1 MSLRDRL
8 VVTGVEILERD
19 GPAGLSLR
27 EITRRTGVSH
37 GAPRRYFPTH
47 NALLVAIAATGL
59 ADLVS
64 ELAPILTN
72 VGEPPRQRLVSLG
85 VSYVRFAARR
95 PAMFELMFRHDLL
108 EGAGSNLRETSLPLF
123 EALARLV
130 ADATDGRDGARER
143 ALGLFTNVH
152 GAAVLTAGRGLELVG
167 GSSDIHDLLT
177 RAVQAHLNAP

>member
-8 VVTGVEILERD
+8 VMTGVEILERD
-19 GPAGLSLR
+19 GAAGLSLR
-27 EITRRTGVSH
+27 EITRQTGVSH

-47 NALLVAIAATGL
+47 NALLAAIAATGL

-64 ELAPILTN
+64 ELTPALADLD
-72 VGEPPRQRLVSLG
+72 EPPRQRLVS
-85 VSYVRFAARR
+85 VSVRYVRFAARR
-95 PAMFELMFRHDLL
+95 PAMFDLMFRHDLL
-108 EGAGSNLRETSLPLF
+108 EGAGSNLRQTSLPLF

-130 ADATDGRDGARER
+130 ADAADGRAGARER

-152 GAAVLTAGRGLELVG
+152 GAAVLTAGRGLELVS

-177 RAVQAHLNAP
+177 RAVQAHLGAP